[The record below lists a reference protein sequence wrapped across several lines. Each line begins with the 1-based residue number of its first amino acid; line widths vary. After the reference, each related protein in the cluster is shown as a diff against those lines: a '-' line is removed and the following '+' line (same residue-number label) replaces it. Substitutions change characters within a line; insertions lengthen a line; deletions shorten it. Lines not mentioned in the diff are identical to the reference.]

1 MSTATHQPL
10 HRPARSAWEQV
21 VRAGGVLLAVFVVLA
36 GVLAVLGLAVVHR
49 HGGGP
54 IQGWD
59 NTVERWFWDHRAHMV
74 TASKIIA
81 KVLDAGPLGGIVAVI
96 TVILLL
102 ARLQIRA
109 LIPLAGYIGG
119 EAFVYVTR
127 LYMHRPRPS
136 TANYPAPHA
145 IAGVHETSWSFP
157 SGHASGAA
165 AVLVCLG
172 GLAAVTW
179 RMWWPWVIGVLAA
192 LAVAGSRLV
201 LGVHWFSDIVF
212 GLAVGVPWAII
223 ATLVLARVEW
233 PFSWLGRREPAEEDQ
248 GVRAFHLR

>member
-1 MSTATHQPL
+1 MI
-10 HRPARSAWEQV
+10 
-21 VRAGGVLLAVFVVLA
+21 RAGAVLIAVFVVLA

-59 NTVERWFWDHRAHMV
+59 NTVERWFWNHRAHMV
-74 TASKIIA
+74 TVSKIIA
-81 KVLDAGPLGGIVAVI
+81 KVLDAAPLGGIVAVI

-102 ARLQIRA
+102 VRLQVRA
-109 LIPLAGYIGG
+109 LIPLAGYLGG
-119 EAFVYVTR
+119 EALVFVTR
-127 LYMHRPRPS
+127 IYIHRPRPS
-136 TANYPAPHA
+136 TADYPAPHA

-157 SGHASGAA
+157 SGHATGAA
-165 AVLVCLG
+165 ATLICLG

-179 RMWWPWVIGVLAA
+179 RMWWPWVIGFLAA

-212 GLAVGVPWAII
+212 GLAVAIPWAIV

-233 PFSWLGRREPAEEDQ
+233 PFSWLGRREPVDEDR